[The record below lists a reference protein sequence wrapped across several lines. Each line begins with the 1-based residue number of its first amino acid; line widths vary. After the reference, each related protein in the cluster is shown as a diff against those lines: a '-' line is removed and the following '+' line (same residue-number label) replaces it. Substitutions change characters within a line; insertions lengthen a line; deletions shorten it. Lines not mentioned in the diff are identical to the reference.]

1 MRIELNLEV
10 NQICYGPYQI
20 GCVPRSNELVGFADA
35 GNCFV
40 NSTVRRK
47 SCVAGDGIVRALKQ
61 SDAFRARQLSIASG
75 P

>member
-1 MRIELNLEV
+1 V

-20 GCVPRSNELVGFADA
+20 GCVPRSNQLVGFACA

-40 NSTVRRK
+40 NSTHPSK
-47 SCVAGDGIVRALKQ
+47 TCVAGHGIVRA
-61 SDAFRARQLSIASG
+61 